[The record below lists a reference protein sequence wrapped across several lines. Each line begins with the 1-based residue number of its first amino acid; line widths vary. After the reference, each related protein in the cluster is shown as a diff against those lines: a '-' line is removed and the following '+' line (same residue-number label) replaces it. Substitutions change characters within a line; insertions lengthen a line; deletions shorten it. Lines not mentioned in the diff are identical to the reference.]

1 MNDGVIKAYRINILK
16 VYALVYSLVALPM
29 AYYGFNYIELIYKH
43 MTVTLPLLGSV
54 MVLSVIGAIVVQA
67 KTNKRIKLFLSGNE
81 AGISD
86 KPGLKRDASYYPI
99 RLVGVMVFGWI
110 ILVNLM
116 VLLPAYFL
124 FRATL
129 SDLIT
134 CNLLVL
140 SCGLM
145 SVPMTYFI
153 SEKTVSSFLSLDS
166 VKVIPNPEG
175 IVRITLTTKILSVCL
190 IIIVTL
196 ILNTT
201 AATILSFTCSLSSG
215 ATIANLAVISVL
227 GVIDAIVISFLFAR
241 SLKLPIANLCAGTEL
256 VKSGDLSTAIPC
268 LSNDELGDSS
278 SYFNVF
284 VEKLGSIIQDIKLSV
299 KNTREN
305 VGDLQQAMDDANLS
319 VEDIHRFSANVQSSI
334 INQATI
340 VTEVTTTIQ
349 QIASTIGN
357 QDKRINDQSRSLIES
372 SSAIEEMIANIQSIS
387 GNLKN
392 SAKEFESLQTAISAG
407 NKNVDELKTN
417 VLVLSKQSDSVY
429 EANSIIKNIAAQTN
443 LLAMNAAIE
452 AAHAGE
458 SGRGFA
464 VVADEIRKLAEVSN
478 QQSKLISESLKVLK
492 QTIEAAVRMT
502 ANTGTSF
509 NAIISSVQTV
519 NGLELEIKNA
529 IDEQSSGGTQILRAL
544 SGMNEI
550 TAEVH
555 DGSSEMMTGSNTILS
570 KITSLIEITVQ
581 VKNDALNV
589 VEKARTVQKNTGKS
603 MLLLARNT
611 ENMKQIDDM
620 VSFFVVNDTIIEL

>member
-1 MNDGVIKAYRINILK
+1 MNDGVIKAYRFNIIK

-29 AYYGFNYIELIYKH
+29 AYYGLNYIELVNKH
-43 MTVTLPLLGSV
+43 IPVTLPLLGSV
-54 MVLSVIGAIVVQA
+54 MLISVIAAFGVQA
-67 KTNKRIKLFLSGNE
+67 KTNERIKIFLAGNE
-81 AGISD
+81 ARISD
-86 KPGLKRDASYYPI
+86 KPGLKKDACFYPI

-110 ILVNLM
+110 ILLNLM
-116 VLLPAYFL
+116 VFLPVYFI

-129 SDLIT
+129 ADLIT
-134 CNLLVL
+134 CNLLVF

-153 SEKTVSSFLSLDS
+153 SERTVSSFLSLDS
-166 VKVIPNPEG
+166 VKAIPNPEG
-175 IVRITLTTKILSVCL
+175 ILRISLTTKILTVCL

-201 AATILSFTCSLSSG
+201 AAMLLSVSYSLSSG
-215 ATIANLAVISVL
+215 ATVVNLAIISVL
-227 GVIDAIVISFLFAR
+227 GVIDAIVISLLFAR

-284 VEKLGSIIQDIKLSV
+284 VEKLGAIIQDIKLSV
-299 KNTREN
+299 KNTSEN
-305 VGDLQQAMDDANLS
+305 VNDLQQAMDDANLS
-319 VEDIHRFSANVQSSI
+319 VEDIHRFSASVQSSI

-340 VTEVTTTIQ
+340 VTEVTATIQ
-349 QIASTIGN
+349 QIAHTIEN
-357 QDKRINDQSRSLIES
+357 QDKKINDQSKSVVES

-392 SAKEFESLQTAISAG
+392 SAREFESLQTAISTG
-407 NKNVDELKTN
+407 NKNVDELKAN
-417 VLVLSKQSDSVY
+417 VLILSKQSDSVY
-429 EANSIIKNIAAQTN
+429 EANSVIKNIAAQTN

-478 QQSKLISESLKVLK
+478 QQSKLISDSLKVLK
-492 QTIEAAVRMT
+492 QTIEAAVSMT
-502 ANTGTSF
+502 GNTGTSF
-509 NAIISSVQTV
+509 NAIISSVQKV
-519 NGLELEIKNA
+519 NGLELEIKHA

-550 TAEVH
+550 TSEVH
-555 DGSSEMMTGSNTILS
+555 DGSSEMMTGSNMILS
-570 KITSLIEITVQ
+570 KITNLVEITEQ
-581 VKNDALNV
+581 VKGDALNV

-620 VSFFVVNDTIIEL
+620 VGFFNVKETAIEL